1 MDRESLKKNL
11 IKVVK
16 EKSLITGVQRVLTS
30 GRTSNYY
37 IDAKMT
43 TLDPHGASLTARLI
57 LDMLKPYDIDAI
69 GGYTLGAD
77 PIVSA
82 VAALSAE
89 TERPLPAF
97 IVRKEPKKHG
107 ERKMIEGPFQKGW
120 KVAVV
125 DDVVTTAS
133 STLKACQAV
142 EEEGGEVVLALT
154 LVDRLEGGRENLE
167 KKGYTFVSLLTRD
180 DLLKSD

>member
-1 MDRESLKKNL
+1 VKKDELKEELKKIL
-11 IKVVK
+11 K
-16 EKSLITGVQRVLTS
+16 EKSLITGVTRVLTS

-43 TLDPHGASLTARLI
+43 TLDPRGANVLALLI
-57 LDMLKPYDIDAI
+57 LEILKDYDIDAV
-69 GGYTLGAD
+69 GGFTLGAD
-77 PIVSA
+77 PIVGA

-107 ERKMIEGPFQKGW
+107 ERKMIEGPFQAGW
-120 KVAVV
+120 KVCVV
-125 DDVVTTAS
+125 DDVVTTAG

-142 EEEGGEVVLALT
+142 EEEGGIVALT
-154 LVDRLEGGRENLE
+154 LTIVDRQEGGRENLE
-167 KKGYTFVSLLTRD
+167 AKGYKFVSLLTRD
-180 DLLKSD
+180 DLLR

>member
-1 MDRESLKKNL
+1 MPDKENMKGKYIRL
-11 IKVVK
+11 IK
-16 EKSLITGVQRVLTS
+16 EKSLVTNVERVLTS

-43 TLDPHGASLTARLI
+43 TLDPLGANLTARLI
-57 LDMLKPYDIDAI
+57 LEALKPFEIDAV

-89 TERPLPAF
+89 TDRPLPAF

-107 ERKMIEGPFQKGW
+107 ERKMIEGPFKPGW
-120 KVAVV
+120 KVCVI
-125 DDVVTTAS
+125 DDVVTTAG

-142 EEEGGEVVLALT
+142 EEEGGKVVLT
-154 LVDRLEGGRENLE
+154 LAIVDRQEGGRENLE
-167 KKGYTFVSLLTRD
+167 AKGYKFISLVTRD
-180 DLLKSD
+180 ELLK